1 MIEREQKPERHLAD
15 ETINNRR
22 QPTVTHDTVLDTG
35 RRFTEAAERLSDGRL
50 TSGSGTQSTG
60 D

>member
-35 RRFTEAAERLSDGRL
+35 RRFTEAARW
-50 TSGSGTQSTG
+50 
-60 D
+60 